1 MTADNGPRP
10 MSLHEERSTTD
21 IDPGS
26 GQSLGEA
33 IARLQ
38 TTNENLQRA
47 LYSRIVIEQA
57 KGVLAERYGLSI
69 DDAFDLLRYGARAT
83 RTNIHTFAGGIIRL
97 ERQPTEAIVAALE
110 TPERWRRPRLPDL
123 SADLGVGSSLEVS
136 SSEQTDL
143 PRAVGR

>member
-1 MTADNGPRP
+1 MTGDNGHRP

-21 IDPGS
+21 MDPGS
-26 GQSLGEA
+26 GQSLREA
-33 IARLQ
+33 IALLQ

-57 KGVLAERYGLSI
+57 KGILAERYSLSI

-110 TPERWRRPRLPDL
+110 TPGRWRRPRLPDL
-123 SADLGVGSSLEVS
+123 SADLGVDSALEVS
-136 SSEQTDL
+136 TSEQTNF

>member
-10 MSLHEERSTTD
+10 IGLHEERSTTD

-26 GQSLGEA
+26 EQSLSEA
-33 IARLQ
+33 IARLRA
-38 TTNENLQRA
+38 TNENLQRA

-69 DDAFDLLRYGARAT
+69 DDAFDLLRYGARAS

-97 ERQPTEAIVAALE
+97 ERQPTEAIVTALE

-136 SSEQTDL
+136 SS
-143 PRAVGR
+143 

>member
-1 MTADNGPRP
+1 
-10 MSLHEERSTTD
+10 MSLHEERSRTD
-21 IDPGS
+21 SDS
-26 GQSLGEA
+26 GQNLGEA

-57 KGVLAERYGLSI
+57 KGVLAERYSLSI
-69 DDAFDLLRYGARAT
+69 DEAFDLLRYGARAT

-97 ERQPTEAIVAALE
+97 ERQPTEAIVAALA
-110 TPERWRRPRLPDL
+110 TPERWRRPGLPDL
-123 SADLGVGSSLEVS
+123 SADLRVGSSLEAS
-136 SSEQTDL
+136 PSGETDL